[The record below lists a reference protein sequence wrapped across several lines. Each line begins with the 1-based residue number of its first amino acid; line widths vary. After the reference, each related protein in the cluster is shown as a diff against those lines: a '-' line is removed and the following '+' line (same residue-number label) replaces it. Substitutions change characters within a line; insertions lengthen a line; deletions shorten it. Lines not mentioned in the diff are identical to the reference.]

1 MKHNKTLG
9 IDGFPAEFLKVFWG
23 KIILLITRV
32 LNYSY
37 KKGKLPISLRQSII
51 NCLPKGD
58 KSREL
63 LKNWRPISL
72 LSVLYK
78 LTSATLANRMKKVLD
93 KLISDSQTG
102 FLKRRYIGESIRLVY
117 DIINYCNFSDKKGL
131 LMLIDFE
138 KAFDSISWKF
148 MYKVLKFFKFPSGYI
163 KWIKILNTST
173 VAAVIQCGVKSDFV
187 PVERGCKQGDPIA
200 PYLYILGGQI
210 MCYMIDYNLEINGIY
225 VCHKEFKISQFADDM
240 ALFLDGSQNSLQ
252 AAINTIELFGSFSG
266 LKMNTNKT
274 KVIWIGRKKHIIEK
288 FNVNCKLDWNTSQF
302 NLLGVELSTD
312 LKMVPQLNYTKAMT
326 NLLKVLKQWKKRE
339 LTPIGKATIIKTFLL
354 SKFNHLF
361 ISIPAPDDC
370 FIKRRN
376 SLLFS
381 YLWGDKPDKIKRK
394 YIALDYLE
402 GGLRMV
408 NLNYYIKSLKL
419 LWMAR
424 LFKTKLSGWI
434 QLFEL
439 VISPV
444 SKMTKFGYGW
454 SEKLRIST
462 KKQFWKEFLEAWIEL
477 CELKDVETSDQFL
490 SSPIWYNPK
499 ISAETLHFPK
509 WFKHGIELV
518 GDLID
523 KDGKFI
529 SELELASKFNLTGLN
544 VLEILRLK
552 ILINQYLRKTRVKLE
567 NFVRPHIP
575 SELVALI
582 TRSTKSNFFTTCLI
596 NRTQT

>member
-1 MKHNKTLG
+1 MEEKRTN
-9 IDGFPAEFLKVFWG
+9 PNRQKV
-23 KIILLITRV
+23 
-32 LNYSY
+32 
-37 KKGKLPISLRQSII
+37 
-51 NCLPKGD
+51 
-58 KSREL
+58 
-63 LKNWRPISL
+63 
-72 LSVLYK
+72 
-78 LTSATLANRMKKVLD
+78 
-93 KLISDSQTG
+93 
-102 FLKRRYIGESIRLVY
+102 
-117 DIINYCNFSDKKGL
+117 
-131 LMLIDFE
+131 
-138 KAFDSISWKF
+138 
-148 MYKVLKFFKFPSGYI
+148 
-163 KWIKILNTST
+163 
-173 VAAVIQCGVKSDFV
+173 
-187 PVERGCKQGDPIA
+187 
-200 PYLYILGGQI
+200 
-210 MCYMIDYNLEINGIY
+210 
-225 VCHKEFKISQFADDM
+225 
-240 ALFLDGSQNSLQ
+240 
-252 AAINTIELFGSFSG
+252 
-266 LKMNTNKT
+266 
-274 KVIWIGRKKHIIEK
+274 
-288 FNVNCKLDWNTSQF
+288 
-302 NLLGVELSTD
+302 
-312 LKMVPQLNYTKAMT
+312 
-326 NLLKVLKQWKKRE
+326 
-339 LTPIGKATIIKTFLL
+339 TIIKTFLL

-370 FIKRRN
+370 FIKRLN

-394 YIALDYLE
+394 YITLDYLE
-402 GGLRMV
+402 GGLQMV

-419 LWMAR
+419 SWMAR

-454 SEKLRIST
+454 SKKLRIST
-462 KKQFWKEFLEAWIEL
+462 KNQFWKEVLEAWIEL

-499 ISAETLHFPK
+499 ISAETLYFPK

-529 SELELASKFNLTGLN
+529 SELELATKFNLTGLN
-544 VLEILRLK
+544 FLEILRLK

-582 TRSTKSNFFTTCLI
+582 TRSTKSNFFTTYLI